1 LLVIIT
7 KHLDK
12 RNNPVFSEQIDDTIE
27 CEKLKMEADISSQA
41 VGLASSADFSLLN
54 LFIRAD
60 IIVKTVIIL
69 LIACS
74 IYSWAIIIEKVKFF
88 KKINILSEEF
98 EEKFWRSKSAE
109 TFYNNLP
116 SNTEDP
122 MTALFKESMQGLLKS
137 KSKTNLVEKMGGIL
151 EVGIEKQISKIEK
164 GFTFLATVG
173 STAPFIG
180 LFGTVWGIMNSFQSI
195 AISRNTSL
203 AIVAPGIAE
212 ALFATALGLL
222 AAIPAVVAYNRFNN
236 DSRKYSQKLES
247 FSKRFLS
254 II

>member
-1 LLVIIT
+1 
-7 KHLDK
+7 
-12 RNNPVFSEQIDDTIE
+12 
-27 CEKLKMEADISSQA
+27 MEADITSQA
-41 VGLASSADFSLLN
+41 VGLVSNTDFSLWS
-54 LFIRAD
+54 LFLRAD
-60 IIVKTVIIL
+60 FVVKSVIL
-69 LIACS
+69 MLIGCS
-74 IYSWAIIIEKVKFF
+74 IYSWAIIIEKFRLF
-88 KKINILSEEF
+88 KKINLESELF
-98 EEKFWRSKSAE
+98 EGKFWKSKSAE
-109 TFYNNLP
+109 TFYNSLSDNLENP
-116 SNTEDP
+116 
-122 MTALFKESMQGLLKS
+122 TALLFKDSMKTLLKTKN
-137 KSKTNLVEKMGGIL
+137 KSNLNERMSSML
-151 EVGIEKQISKIEK
+151 EVNIEKQMSKIDK

-222 AAIPAVVAYNRFNN
+222 AAIPAVVAYNKFNN
-236 DSRKYSQKLES
+236 DSKRYTQKLEN

>member
-1 LLVIIT
+1 
-7 KHLDK
+7 
-12 RNNPVFSEQIDDTIE
+12 
-27 CEKLKMEADISSQA
+27 MEADITSQA
-41 VGLASSADFSLLN
+41 VGLASNTDFSIWK

-60 IIVKTVIIL
+60 IIVKSVIII
-69 LIACS
+69 LIASS
-74 IYSWAIIIEKVKFF
+74 IYSWAIIIEKIKLF
-88 KKINILSEEF
+88 KKINLTTEEF
-98 EEKFWRSKSAE
+98 ENKFWKSKSAE

-116 SNTEDP
+116 ANVDDP
-122 MTALFKESMQGLLKS
+122 MANVFKNSMQVLLKS
-137 KSKTNLVEKMGGIL
+137 KRSTNLNEKMSRML
-151 EVGIEKQISKIEK
+151 EINIEQQMTKIEK
-164 GFTFLATVG
+164 SYTFLATVG

-222 AAIPAVVAYNRFNN
+222 AAIPAVVAYNKFNN
-236 DSRKYSQKLES
+236 DSKKYSQKLEN
-247 FSKRFLS
+247 FSKRLLS

>member
-1 LLVIIT
+1 
-7 KHLDK
+7 
-12 RNNPVFSEQIDDTIE
+12 
-27 CEKLKMEADISSQA
+27 MEADISSQA
-41 VGLASSADFSLLN
+41 VGLASSADFSLMN

-60 IIVKTVIIL
+60 IIVKSVIIL

-74 IYSWAIIIEKVKFF
+74 IYSWAVIIEKVRLF
-88 KKINILSEEF
+88 KKINTTTEEF
-98 EEKFWRSKSAE
+98 ETKFWNSKSAE
-109 TFYNNLP
+109 SFYNNLP
-116 SNTEDP
+116 ANIDDP
-122 MTALFKESMQGLLKS
+122 MAAIFRDAMQNLLRKKS
-137 KSKTNLVEKMGGIL
+137 RTDINKRLTTIL
-151 EVGIEKQISKIEK
+151 ETGIEKQISKINK

-195 AISRNTSL
+195 ASSRNTSL

-222 AAIPAVVAYNRFNN
+222 AAIPATIAYNKFNN
-236 DSRKYSQKLES
+236 DTLNYSQKLEN
-247 FSKRFLS
+247 FSKRFLT

>member
-1 LLVIIT
+1 
-7 KHLDK
+7 
-12 RNNPVFSEQIDDTIE
+12 
-27 CEKLKMEADISSQA
+27 MEADISTQA
-41 VGLASSADFSLLN
+41 VGLASSADFSLMN
-54 LFIRAD
+54 LFLRAD
-60 IIVKTVIIL
+60 IIVKSVIVIL
-69 LIACS
+69 IVCS
-74 IYSWAIIIEKVKFF
+74 IYSWAIIIEKFKLF
-88 KKINILSEEF
+88 KKINSSSEEF

-109 TFYNNLP
+109 TFYNSLP
-116 SNTEDP
+116 NKIDDP
-122 MTALFKESMQGLLKS
+122 MASLFKESMQSLLKS
-137 KSKTNLVEKMGGIL
+137 KSKSNLMERVGGML
-151 EVGIEKQISKIEK
+151 EVGIEKQMSKIEK

-222 AAIPAVVAYNRFNN
+222 AAIPAVIAYNRFNN
-236 DSRKYSQKLES
+236 ESKKYSEKLES
-247 FSKRFLS
+247 FSKRFIS

>member
-1 LLVIIT
+1 
-7 KHLDK
+7 
-12 RNNPVFSEQIDDTIE
+12 
-27 CEKLKMEADISSQA
+27 MEADISSQA
-41 VGLASSADFSLLN
+41 VGLASSADFSLIN

-60 IIVKTVIIL
+60 IIVKSVIVL
-69 LIACS
+69 LIGCS
-74 IYSWAIIIEKVKFF
+74 IYSWAIIIDKIKFF
-88 KKINILSEEF
+88 KKINISTEEF

-116 SNTEDP
+116 SNVEDP
-122 MTALFKESMQGLLKS
+122 MSSLFKESMQGLLKS
-137 KSKTNLVEKMGGIL
+137 KSKTNLAEKMGGIL
-151 EVGIEKQISKIEK
+151 EIGIEKQMSKIEK

-236 DSRKYSQKLES
+236 DSKKYSQKLES

>member
-1 LLVIIT
+1 
-7 KHLDK
+7 
-12 RNNPVFSEQIDDTIE
+12 
-27 CEKLKMEADISSQA
+27 MEADISSQA
-41 VGLASSADFSLLN
+41 VGLASSADFSLIN
-54 LFIRAD
+54 LFVRAD
-60 IIVKTVIIL
+60 IIVKSVIII

-74 IYSWAIIIEKVKFF
+74 IYSWAIIIDKIKQF

-109 TFYNNLP
+109 TFYNSLP
-116 SNTEDP
+116 SNADDP
-122 MTALFKESMQGLLKS
+122 MTSLFKESMQGLLKS

-151 EVGIEKQISKIEK
+151 EVGIEKQMSKIEK

>member
-1 LLVIIT
+1 
-7 KHLDK
+7 
-12 RNNPVFSEQIDDTIE
+12 
-27 CEKLKMEADISSQA
+27 MEAEISSQA
-41 VGLASSADFSLLN
+41 VGLASSSDFTIIN
-54 LFIRAD
+54 LFLRAD
-60 IIVKTVIIL
+60 IVVKSVIII
-69 LIACS
+69 LIVCS
-74 IYSWAIIIEKVKFF
+74 IYSWAVIIEKIKLF
-88 KKINILSEEF
+88 KKINESSDEF
-98 EEKFWRSKSAE
+98 ETKFWNSKSAE

-116 SNTEDP
+116 ANIKDP
-122 MTALFKESMQGLLKS
+122 MALVFKDAMQNLLKKRS
-137 KSKTNLVEKMGGIL
+137 RTDLNTRMTSML
-151 EVGIEKQISKIEK
+151 ETGIEKQLSKISK

-222 AAIPAVVAYNRFNN
+222 AAIPAVIAYNKFNN
-236 DSRKYSQKLES
+236 DSLKYSQKLEN
-247 FSKRFLS
+247 FSKRFLT

>member
-1 LLVIIT
+1 
-7 KHLDK
+7 
-12 RNNPVFSEQIDDTIE
+12 
-27 CEKLKMEADISSQA
+27 MEADISSQA
-41 VGLASSADFSLLN
+41 VGLASNVDFSLLS

-60 IIVKTVIIL
+60 IIVKSVIIL

-74 IYSWAIIIEKVKFF
+74 IYSWAVIIEKFKLF
-88 KKINILSEEF
+88 KKIYQSTEEF
-98 EEKFWRSKSAE
+98 ETKFWNSKSAE

-116 SNTEDP
+116 ANTEDP
-122 MTALFKESMQGLLKS
+122 MALVFKDAMQNLLKR
-137 KSKTNLVEKMGGIL
+137 KSKTDLHSRMTTML
-151 EVGIEKQISKIEK
+151 ETGIEKQISKLSK

-222 AAIPAVVAYNRFNN
+222 AAIPAVIAYNKFNN
-236 DSRKYSQKLES
+236 DTVLYTKKLEN
-247 FSKRFLS
+247 FSKRFLT

>member
-1 LLVIIT
+1 
-7 KHLDK
+7 
-12 RNNPVFSEQIDDTIE
+12 
-27 CEKLKMEADISSQA
+27 MEADITSQA
-41 VGLASSADFSLLN
+41 VGLASSADFSLIN

-60 IIVKTVIIL
+60 IVVKSVIIM

-74 IYSWAIIIEKVKFF
+74 IYSWAVIIEKYRLF
-88 KKINILSEEF
+88 KKINQSTEEF
-98 EEKFWRSKSAE
+98 EVKFWNSKSAE

-116 SNTEDP
+116 ANVQDP
-122 MTALFKESMQGLLKS
+122 MALIFKDAMQNLLKRRS
-137 KSKTNLVEKMGGIL
+137 RTDLNNRMTSML
-151 EVGIEKQISKIEK
+151 ETGIEKQISKINK

-180 LFGTVWGIMNSFQSI
+180 LFGTAWGIMNSFQSI

-222 AAIPAVVAYNRFNN
+222 AAIPAVVAYNKFNN
-236 DSRKYSQKLES
+236 DSIKYSQKLEN
-247 FSKRFLS
+247 FSKDF
-254 II
+254 

>member
-1 LLVIIT
+1 
-7 KHLDK
+7 
-12 RNNPVFSEQIDDTIE
+12 
-27 CEKLKMEADISSQA
+27 MEADISTQA
-41 VGLASSADFSLLN
+41 VGLASNTDFSLIS
-54 LFIRAD
+54 LFLRAD
-60 IIVKTVIIL
+60 IIVKTVIIS

-74 IYSWAIIIEKVKFF
+74 IYSWSIIIEKFKLF
-88 KKINILSEEF
+88 KKIDESTELF
-98 EEKFWRSKSAE
+98 ETKFWNSKSAE
-109 TFYNNLP
+109 SFYNNLP
-116 SNTEDP
+116 TNLEDP
-122 MTALFKESMQGLLKS
+122 MALVFKDAMQSLLKR
-137 KSKTNLVEKMGGIL
+137 KSKNDLVNRIGTVL
-151 EVGIEKQISKIEK
+151 ETGIEKQTSKISK

-222 AAIPAVVAYNRFNN
+222 AAIPAVVAYNKFNS
-236 DSRKYSQKLES
+236 DSQRYFSRIEN

>member
-1 LLVIIT
+1 
-7 KHLDK
+7 
-12 RNNPVFSEQIDDTIE
+12 
-27 CEKLKMEADISSQA
+27 MEADIASQA
-41 VGLASSADFSLLN
+41 VGLSSSDFSIFK

-60 IIVKTVIIL
+60 IIVKSVIIL
-69 LIACS
+69 LIAAS
-74 IYSWAIIIEKVKFF
+74 IYSWAIIFNKYKLF
-88 KKINILSEEF
+88 KKINKSTDEF
-98 EEKFWRSKSAE
+98 EEKFWKSKSAE
-109 TFYNNLP
+109 TFFNNLP
-116 SNTEDP
+116 NNVEDP
-122 MTALFKESMQGLLKS
+122 MAKVFKISMQAVIKTRS
-137 KSKTNLVEKMGGIL
+137 KANLNERLSSTLQANIENQMNI
-151 EVGIEKQISKIEK
+151 IEKNY
-164 GFTFLATVG
+164 TFLATVG

-222 AAIPAVVAYNRFNN
+222 AAIPAVVAYNKFSN
-236 DSRKYSQKLES
+236 DSKKYYQKLEN

>member
-1 LLVIIT
+1 
-7 KHLDK
+7 
-12 RNNPVFSEQIDDTIE
+12 
-27 CEKLKMEADISSQA
+27 MEADISTQT
-41 VGLASSADFSLLN
+41 VGLASSADFSLMN
-54 LFIRAD
+54 LFLRAD
-60 IIVKTVIIL
+60 IIVKSVIII

-74 IYSWAIIIEKVKFF
+74 IYSWAVIIEKFRLF
-88 KKINILSEEF
+88 KKINQSTEEF
-98 EEKFWRSKSAE
+98 ESKFWNSKSAE

-116 SNTEDP
+116 SNIEDP
-122 MTALFKESMQGLLKS
+122 MALVFKDAMQNLLKKRS
-137 KSKTNLVEKMGGIL
+137 RTDINSRMTTML
-151 EVGIEKQISKIEK
+151 ETGIEKQISKISK

-222 AAIPAVVAYNRFNN
+222 AAIPAVIAYNKFNN
-236 DSRKYSQKLES
+236 DTIKYTQKLEN
-247 FSKRFLS
+247 FSKRFLT

>member
-1 LLVIIT
+1 MILWQ
-7 KHLDK
+7 
-12 RNNPVFSEQIDDTIE
+12 NY
-27 CEKLKMEADISSQA
+27 LKSSMQ
-41 VGLASSADFSLLN
+41 SLL
-54 LFIRAD
+54 
-60 IIVKTVIIL
+60 KT
-69 LIACS
+69 
-74 IYSWAIIIEKVKFF
+74 
-88 KKINILSEEF
+88 
-98 EEKFWRSKSAE
+98 
-109 TFYNNLP
+109 
-116 SNTEDP
+116 
-122 MTALFKESMQGLLKS
+122 KS
-137 KSKTNLVEKMGGIL
+137 KANLVERMGGML
-151 EVGIEKQISKIEK
+151 EIGIEKQISKIEK

-236 DSRKYSQKLES
+236 DSKKYSQRMES

>member
-1 LLVIIT
+1 
-7 KHLDK
+7 
-12 RNNPVFSEQIDDTIE
+12 
-27 CEKLKMEADISSQA
+27 MEADITSQA
-41 VGLASSADFSLLN
+41 VGLASNTDFSLWS

-60 IIVKTVIIL
+60 FIVKTVIIM
-69 LIACS
+69 LIGCS
-74 IYSWAIIIEKVKFF
+74 IYSWAIIIEKFKLF
-88 KKINILSEEF
+88 KKINNESEEF
-98 EEKFWRSKSAE
+98 EEKFWKSRSAE

-116 SNTEDP
+116 ANLDNP
-122 MTALFKESMQGLLKS
+122 MALLFKDSMQTLLKAKS
-137 KSKTNLVEKMGGIL
+137 KSNLSEKMSSML
-151 EVGIEKQISKIEK
+151 EVNIEKQIVKVEK

-222 AAIPAVVAYNRFNN
+222 AAIPAVVAYNKFNN
-236 DSRKYSQKLES
+236 DSKKYLQKLEN

>member
-1 LLVIIT
+1 
-7 KHLDK
+7 
-12 RNNPVFSEQIDDTIE
+12 
-27 CEKLKMEADISSQA
+27 MEADIASQA
-41 VGLASSADFSLLN
+41 VGLGTNTDFSLMS
-54 LFIRAD
+54 LFLRAD
-60 IIVKTVIIL
+60 IIVKSVIIM

-74 IYSWAIIIEKVKFF
+74 IYSWAIIIEKIKLF
-88 KKINILSEEF
+88 KKINISSEEF

-109 TFYNNLP
+109 TFYNSLP
-116 SNTEDP
+116 SNIDDP
-122 MTALFKESMQGLLKS
+122 MAKLFKESMQSLLKT
-137 KSKTNLVEKMGGIL
+137 KSKANLVERMGGML
-151 EVGIEKQISKIEK
+151 EIGIEKQISKIEK

-236 DSRKYSQKLES
+236 DSKKYSQRMES

>member
-1 LLVIIT
+1 
-7 KHLDK
+7 
-12 RNNPVFSEQIDDTIE
+12 
-27 CEKLKMEADISSQA
+27 MEADISSQA
-41 VGLASSADFSLLN
+41 VGLASNTDFSLLS

-60 IIVKTVIIL
+60 IIVKTVIVL

-74 IYSWAIIIEKVKFF
+74 IYSWAVIIEKIRLF
-88 KKINILSEEF
+88 KKINISTEEF
-98 EEKFWRSKSAE
+98 ETKFWNSKSAE
-109 TFYNNLP
+109 SFYNNLP
-116 SNTEDP
+116 GNTEDP
-122 MTALFKESMQGLLKS
+122 MALVFKDAMQSLLKRKS
-137 KSKTNLVEKMGGIL
+137 KSDLNNRMTIML
-151 EVGIEKQISKIEK
+151 ETGIEKQISKISK

-222 AAIPAVVAYNRFNN
+222 AAIPAVIAYNKFNN
-236 DSRKYSQKLES
+236 DTSNYSQKLEN
-247 FSKRFLS
+247 FSRRFLT

>member
-1 LLVIIT
+1 
-7 KHLDK
+7 
-12 RNNPVFSEQIDDTIE
+12 
-27 CEKLKMEADISSQA
+27 MEADISSQA
-41 VGLASSADFSLLN
+41 VGLASSADFSLMN

-60 IIVKTVIIL
+60 IVVKTVILI

-74 IYSWAIIIEKVKFF
+74 IYSWAVIIEKFKLF
-88 KKINILSEEF
+88 KKINKSTEEF
-98 EEKFWRSKSAE
+98 ENKFWNSKSAE

-116 SNTEDP
+116 ATTEDP
-122 MTALFKESMQGLLKS
+122 MALLFRDAMQNLLKRR
-137 KSKTNLVEKMGGIL
+137 SKTDLNVRMTTLL
-151 EVGIEKQISKIEK
+151 ETGIEKQVNKISK

-222 AAIPAVVAYNRFNN
+222 AAIPAVVAYNKFNN
-236 DSRKYSQKLES
+236 DSIKYSQRLEN
-247 FSKRFLS
+247 FSKRFLT